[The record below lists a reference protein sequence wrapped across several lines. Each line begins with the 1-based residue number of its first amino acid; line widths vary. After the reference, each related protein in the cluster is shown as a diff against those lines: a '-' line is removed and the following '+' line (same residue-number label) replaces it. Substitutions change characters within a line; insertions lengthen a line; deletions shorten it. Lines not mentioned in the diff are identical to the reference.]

1 MPKIDKDAD
10 VEIKL
15 DSAAGLLQGS
25 LTEEQR
31 RGLFEHPGSAVV
43 AVVEFVSVTYTGHAD
58 GEEKPPQVK
67 VRVRTAEA
75 ARDDAQA
82 DQLREVARGF
92 YRRRK
97 MDQTLDELGP
107 GPRDADR
114 AVEAALASVPTEGEF
129 REHKEQ
135 TAARKRRSGHV
146 EQHG

>member
-1 MPKIDKDAD
+1 MPKLDKDAE

-25 LTEEQR
+25 LTDEQR
-31 RGLFEHPGSAVV
+31 RGLFEHPGTAVV
-43 AVVEFVSVTYTGHAD
+43 AVVEFASVTYTGHAD

-75 ARDDAQA
+75 ARDAQQA
-82 DQLREVARGF
+82 DQLRQVARGM

-97 MDQTLDELGP
+97 MDDTLDELGP
-107 GPRDADR
+107 GPRDA
-114 AVEAALASVPTEGEF
+114 EAAVAEAMATMPTESEYQAHQ
-129 REHKEQ
+129 EAH
-135 TAARKRRSGHV
+135 ARRRRPRV